1 MAAPNIVNVTSILGE
16 TQGKALTDSLVDIV
30 TNSAASGKVYKVNAI
45 YVSNV
50 DGTNNADADVA
61 FYDASEGG
69 GTAFYIAKTIVVP
82 ADATLDVLSKSIYL
96 EEGDKIQAKA
106 SATSDLEIVV
116 SYEIID
122 DA

>member
-16 TQGKALTDSLVDIV
+16 TQGKALTTSLADIV
-30 TNSAASGKVYKVNAI
+30 VCAANKVYKVNAI

-50 DGTNNADADVA
+50 DGTNNAEADIA
-61 FYDASEGG
+61 FFDSSEGG
-69 GTAFYIAKTIVVP
+69 SGTAFYIAKTVVVP
-82 ADATLDVLSKSIYL
+82 ADASLDVLSKSVYL

-106 SATSDLEIVV
+106 SEASDLEIVV

-122 DA
+122 DAT

>member
-16 TQGKALTDSLVDIV
+16 TQGKALTTSLADIV
-30 TNSAASGKVYKVNAI
+30 TAAANKVYKVNAI

-50 DGTNNADADVA
+50 DGTNNAEADIA
-61 FYDASEGG
+61 FYDSSEGG
-69 GTAFYIAKTIVVP
+69 GTSFYIAKTVVVP
-82 ADATLDVLSKSIYL
+82 ADASLDVLSKSVYL

-106 SATSDLEIVV
+106 SAASDLEIVV

>member
-1 MAAPNIVNVTSILGE
+1 MAAPNIVNVTSIFGSSIGAAVGATLG
-16 TQGKALTDSLVDIV
+16 DVV
-30 TNSAASGKVYKVNAI
+30 TCAANKVYKVNAI

-50 DGTNNADADVA
+50 DGTNNAEADIA
-61 FYDASEGG
+61 FYDSDQ
-69 GTAFYIAKTIVVP
+69 TTSFYLAKTVVVP